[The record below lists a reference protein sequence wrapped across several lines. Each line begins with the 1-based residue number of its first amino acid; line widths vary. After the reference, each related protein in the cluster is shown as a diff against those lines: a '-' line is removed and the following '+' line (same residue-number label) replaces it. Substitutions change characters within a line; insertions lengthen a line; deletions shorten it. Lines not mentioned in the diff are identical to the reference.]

1 MQSIGI
7 SPTAFCM
14 SFLASPVALPL
25 LVPGLS
31 DLVAAV
37 AQGWSGAQRS
47 DGLVDQPDEMQTAH
61 RRNASADHSVS
72 NSEWEMDNELNRLL
86 LAFVPFVRTQSMSG
100 NDFKNFWRSASVL
113 SVDGRPASS
122 KIEGKNSRRSGSDGD
137 IFPANIS
144 AVSLILLDHAAF
156 CQGP

>member
-1 MQSIGI
+1 MFLLSDEQMNRVILCKVLAF
-7 SPTAFCM
+7 PRPAFCM

-86 LAFVPFVRTQSMSG
+86 LALVPFVRTQSMSG
-100 NDFKNFWRSASVL
+100 NSFKWNWYRLFEM
-113 SVDGRPASS
+113 
-122 KIEGKNSRRSGSDGD
+122 ID
-137 IFPANIS
+137 I
-144 AVSLILLDHAAF
+144 
-156 CQGP
+156 